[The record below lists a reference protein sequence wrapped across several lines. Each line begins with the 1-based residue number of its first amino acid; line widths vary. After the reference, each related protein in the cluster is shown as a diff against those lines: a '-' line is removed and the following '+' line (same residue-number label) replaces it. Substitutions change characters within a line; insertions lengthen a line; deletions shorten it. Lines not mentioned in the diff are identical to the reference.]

1 MSKENEITAVA
12 ASAQERVPQFNQRFD
27 FGSYAETRDFLD
39 RLADLSK
46 RENYYPNIS
55 FGKTYVNVSIDGEDQ
70 TALNERKSTFI
81 SEMKALTTVGKT

>member
-1 MSKENEITAVA
+1 MSKENEIIAVA
-12 ASAQERVPQFNQRFD
+12 AGAQERVPQFNQRFD

-55 FGKTYVNVSIDGEDQ
+55 FGKTYVNVSIDGEDM

-81 SEMKALTTVGKT
+81 LDMGALASPK

>member
-12 ASAQERVPQFNQRFD
+12 ASAQERVAQFNQRFD

>member
-1 MSKENEITAVA
+1 MSKKNEITAITA
-12 ASAQERVPQFNQRFD
+12 GSQERVAPFNQRFD

-39 RLADLSK
+39 RLEDLSK
-46 RENYYPNIS
+46 RDNYYPNIS

>member
-1 MSKENEITAVA
+1 MSNENEITAVVL
-12 ASAQERVPQFNQRFD
+12 SSPERVASFNQRFD
-27 FGSYAETRDFLD
+27 FGSYAETRGFLD

-70 TALNERKSTFI
+70 TALNERKSSFI
-81 SEMKALTTVGKT
+81 SDMGALATPK

>member
-1 MSKENEITAVA
+1 MSQENEITAVA
-12 ASAQERVPQFNQRFD
+12 ASAQERVAQFNQRFD

>member
-1 MSKENEITAVA
+1 MSKETEITAVA
-12 ASAQERVPQFNQRFD
+12 AGAQERVASFNQRFD

-55 FGKTYVNVSIDGEDQ
+55 FGKTYVNVSIDGEDR
-70 TALNERKSTFI
+70 TALNERKSSFI
-81 SEMKALTTVGKT
+81 SDMDALATPK

>member
-1 MSKENEITAVA
+1 MSRENEITAVA
-12 ASAQERVPQFNQRFD
+12 AVSPERVPSFNQRFD

-46 RENYYPNIS
+46 RDNYYPNIS
-55 FGKTYVNVSIDGEDQ
+55 FGKTYVNVSIDGEDL
-70 TALNERKSTFI
+70 TALNERKSIFI

>member
-12 ASAQERVPQFNQRFD
+12 AGSQERVPPFNQRFD

-46 RENYYPNIS
+46 RDNYYPNIS

-70 TALNERKSTFI
+70 TALNERKSSFI
-81 SEMKALTTVGKT
+81 SDMGALATPK